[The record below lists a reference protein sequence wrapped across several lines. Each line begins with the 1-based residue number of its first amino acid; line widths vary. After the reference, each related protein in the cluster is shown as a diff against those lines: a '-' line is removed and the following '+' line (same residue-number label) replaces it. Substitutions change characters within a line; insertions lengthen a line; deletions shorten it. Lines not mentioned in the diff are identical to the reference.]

1 MCEIVVTT
9 MSLAIVDR
17 ILSRAAQENWTADD
31 VLSAYYQCSLLSYRY
46 KDTETR
52 GPRYVS
58 SLPEDYVHNCPW
70 NDWTPPSKSAKIFE
84 RANANR
90 TSDAGDAVL
99 RRVRVHVVAS
109 ASADEKR
116 LIAFAT
122 IEKNAM
128 GQELLVLRRG
138 TDVLASLILR
148 RIDVRPNPTE
158 RMVRTVSMKVA
169 QKATM
174 QSVLSTYLRFEDE
187 TRLYAFDAMISCAD
201 KPR

>member
-1 MCEIVVTT
+1 
-9 MSLAIVDR
+9 MSGATIVDT
-17 ILSRAAQENWTADD
+17 ILSRAVQEHWTAED
-31 VLSAYYQCSLLSYRY
+31 VLSAYFQCSLLSYRS
-46 KDTETR
+46 TPETP
-52 GPRYVS
+52 GPRYIRS
-58 SLPEDYVHNCPW
+58 APEDYVHNCPW

-90 TSDAGDAVL
+90 TSDPGDPVL

>member
-1 MCEIVVTT
+1 MKLE
-9 MSLAIVDR
+9 
-17 ILSRAAQENWTADD
+17 
-31 VLSAYYQCSLLSYRY
+31 LLSPP
-46 KDTETR
+46 ENR

-84 RANANR
+84 RANVNR
-90 TSDAGDAVL
+90 TSDPGDPLL

-109 ASADEKR
+109 ASADETR

-138 TDVLASLILR
+138 ADALGSLILR
-148 RIDVRPNPTE
+148 RINIRPDPTD

-169 QKATM
+169 HKATM
-174 QSVLSTYLRFEDE
+174 RSVSYLRFEDE